1 MADYSQLPGVLNLWF
16 VRGDEMPIS
25 ATFNVDL
32 TGYTLSA
39 AIFNESTQASVAAPT
54 ITSVTAISGGVTTST
69 VSFNWTETQT
79 TSLSL
84 TTRYRWYFRWV
95 SPTGV
100 TRTVL
105 SGQVRPFNP

>member
-1 MADYSQLPGVLNLWF
+1 MADYSQLPGALNLWF

-39 AIFNESTQASVAAPT
+39 AIFNESTQSSVAAPT
-54 ITSVTAISGGVTTST
+54 ITMTTATSNSVTTST
-69 VSFNWTETQT
+69 VAFNWTEQQT
-79 TSLSL
+79 AALAT

-95 SPTGV
+95 SPANV

-105 SGQVRPFNP
+105 AGQVRPYNP

>member
-1 MADYSQLPGVLNLWF
+1 MADYSQLPGTLNLWF

-39 AIFNESTQASVAAPT
+39 AIFNETTQESVAIPAIGMT
-54 ITSVTAISGGVTTST
+54 TATTDGVTSST
-69 VSFNWTETQT
+69 VTFNWTEAQTQALAT
-79 TSLSL
+79 AA
-84 TTRYRWYFRWV
+84 RYRWFFRWV
-95 SPTGV
+95 SPAGV

-105 SGQVRPFNP
+105 AGQVRPRNP

>member
-1 MADYSQLPGVLNLWF
+1 MADYSQLPGTLNLWL

-39 AIFNESTQASVAAPT
+39 AIFNETTQATVATPT
-54 ITSVTAISGGVTTST
+54 ISMATATSNNVTTST

-79 TSLSL
+79 AALAINI
-84 TTRYRWYFRWV
+84 RYRWFFRWV
-95 SPTGV
+95 SPAGV

-105 SGQVRPFNP
+105 SGQVRPYNP

>member
-1 MADYSQLPGVLNLWF
+1 MADYSQLPGALNLWL

-32 TGYTLSA
+32 TGYTLTS
-39 AIFNESTQASVAAPT
+39 AIFNEATQTSVATPT
-54 ITSVTAISGGVTTST
+54 ISMTTATSNNVTTST
-69 VSFNWTETQT
+69 VSLTWTETQT
-79 TSLSL
+79 AALAL

-95 SPTGV
+95 SPAGV

-105 SGQVRPFNP
+105 SGQVRPYNP

>member
-1 MADYSQLPGVLNLWF
+1 MADYWQLPGNLNLWL
-16 VRGDEMPIS
+16 VKGDEMPIS

-39 AIFNESTQASVAAPT
+39 AIINEATQATVAAPT
-54 ITSVTAISGGVTTST
+54 ISMTTTTSNNVTTST
-69 VSFNWTETQT
+69 VAFNWTETQT

-84 TTRYRWYFRWV
+84 TTRYRWFFRWV
-95 SPTGV
+95 SPAGV

-105 SGQVRPFNP
+105 SGQVRPYNP

>member
-1 MADYSQLPGVLNLWF
+1 MADYSQLPGTLNLWF

-39 AIFNESTQASVAAPT
+39 AIFNETTQASVAVPT
-54 ITSVTAISGGVTTST
+54 IAMTTATSGSVTTST
-69 VSFNWTETQT
+69 VTLNWTETQT
-79 TSLSL
+79 GDLLT
-84 TTRYRWYFRWV
+84 TTRYRWFFRWV
-95 SPTGV
+95 SPAGV

-105 SGQVRPFNP
+105 AGQVRPYNP